1 MNDETLQVFSGSAI
15 TPEELLV
22 LAEFAAPSHFVSDE
36 HLHDAAE
43 NLAEWTDHRV
53 GTRRRPRC
61 VWRRARTSAPASSSC
76 CAPRRA
82 LRPQPAAG
90 ARVLTLGRR
99 VVATGQSASPPPSST
114 IVCPVT

>member
-53 GTRRRPRC
+53 GTVRAALRLASRQDVRPSVDR
-61 VWRRARTSAPASSSC
+61 PA
-76 CAPRRA
+76 APRRRCCA
-82 LRPQPAAG
+82 RSSSSRTRP
-90 ARVLTLGRR
+90 
-99 VVATGQSASPPPSST
+99 
-114 IVCPVT
+114 

>member
-43 NLAEWTDHRV
+43 NLAEWTDHR
-53 GTRRRPRC
+53 
-61 VWRRARTSAPASSSC
+61 ASAIHG
-76 CAPRRA
+76 A
-82 LRPQPAAG
+82 LRLAAREEVRASVVDLLQAAAG
-90 ARVLTLGRR
+90 TCPQLQLAY
-99 VVATGQSASPPPSST
+99 AS
-114 IVCPVT
+114 

>member
-53 GTRRRPRC
+53 GTVRSALRLAARQDVRPS
-61 VWRRARTSAPASSSC
+61 VVDLLRRAARLCPQLQLAHAS
-76 CAPRRA
+76 
-82 LRPQPAAG
+82 
-90 ARVLTLGRR
+90 
-99 VVATGQSASPPPSST
+99 
-114 IVCPVT
+114 

>member
-43 NLAEWTDHRV
+43 NLAEWTDHRAKHHS
-53 GTRRRPRC
+53 
-61 VWRRARTSAPASSSC
+61 RRAPTRFP
-76 CAPRRA
+76 
-82 LRPQPAAG
+82 
-90 ARVLTLGRR
+90 
-99 VVATGQSASPPPSST
+99 
-114 IVCPVT
+114 

>member
-53 GTRRRPRC
+53 STIHGALRLARAT
-61 VWRRARTSAPASSSC
+61 RRARQRRRAAPGGDGPVSSAPA
-76 CAPRRA
+76 R
-82 LRPQPAAG
+82 
-90 ARVLTLGRR
+90 ARVLTG
-99 VVATGQSASPPPSST
+99 V
-114 IVCPVT
+114 